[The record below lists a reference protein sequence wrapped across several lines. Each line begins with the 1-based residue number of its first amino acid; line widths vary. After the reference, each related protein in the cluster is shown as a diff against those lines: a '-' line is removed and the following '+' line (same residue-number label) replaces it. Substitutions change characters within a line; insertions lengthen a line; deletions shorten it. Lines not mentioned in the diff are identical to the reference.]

1 MPTYIC
7 QGHYSRDA
15 LRGMLAKP
23 ENRETAVAKL
33 FEMVGGR
40 LLAWYFTLDE
50 NGWLVIAETPDERTM
65 SAAMIVALA
74 GGGVTDMKTTA
85 ALTSSEAME
94 AFRTAGDI
102 GQARTKIGRPRKAE
116 RRAGSP
122 A

>member
-102 GQARTKIGRPRKAE
+102 GGSFKS
-116 RRAGSP
+116 AGQG
-122 A
+122 